1 MTALAKSDGALVDCE
16 APNAFKQD
24 YRTLIS
30 PRLGTQFP
38 QT

>member
-1 MTALAKSDGALVDCE
+1 MTALATSDGALVDCK

-24 YRTLIS
+24 YHALNS
-30 PRLGTQFP
+30 PRVGTQLP